1 MDEEE
6 VQDGRAVRKEQMS
19 SYRTQLVM
27 KTHFSGHWHWRK
39 AKGRC
44 SGRRQAQAYSLSY
57 LYGGGET
64 ILSLHSKPLKI
75 FEPK

>member
-1 MDEEE
+1 
-6 VQDGRAVRKEQMS
+6 MS
-19 SYRTQLVM
+19 SYRTRLVT

-44 SGRRQAQAYSLSY
+44 AGRRQAQAYSLSY
-57 LYGGGET
+57 LYGGGEA
-64 ILSLHSKPLKI
+64 IPSLHSKPLKI